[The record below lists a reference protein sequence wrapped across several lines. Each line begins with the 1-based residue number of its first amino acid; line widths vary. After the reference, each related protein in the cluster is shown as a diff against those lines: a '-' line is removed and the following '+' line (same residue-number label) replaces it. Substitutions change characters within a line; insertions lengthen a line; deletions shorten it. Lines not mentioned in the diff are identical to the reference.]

1 MLEAFDTG
9 SARKNLIETI
19 AIAPAGMSLLVIHAD
34 DEARPFFTNWTI
46 NVTAGTAVGIA
57 VLVSIRQGVRGLYG
71 SAHAALAAGL
81 GLWLAAELLWTYY
94 QLGPGIDVPFPSVA
108 DALRLAGYI
117 AIAATL
123 FWHKKFFIFD
133 NNKLKKVWQSENR

>member
-19 AIAPAGMSLLVIHAD
+19 AIAPAGMSLLVILAD

-57 VLVSIRQGVRGLYG
+57 VLVSIRQGVRGL
-71 SAHAALAAGL
+71 
-81 GLWLAAELLWTYY
+81 
-94 QLGPGIDVPFPSVA
+94 
-108 DALRLAGYI
+108 
-117 AIAATL
+117 
-123 FWHKKFFIFD
+123 
-133 NNKLKKVWQSENR
+133 